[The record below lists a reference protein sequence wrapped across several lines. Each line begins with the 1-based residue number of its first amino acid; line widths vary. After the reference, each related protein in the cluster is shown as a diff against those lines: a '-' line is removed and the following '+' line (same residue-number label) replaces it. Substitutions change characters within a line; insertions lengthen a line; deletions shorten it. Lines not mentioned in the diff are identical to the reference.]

1 MITYRFLKNPQTIS
15 LNKIQFFKKEE
26 DLVKYIEK
34 NNLDLVKRT
43 NSIEF
48 EIIKNLVDLIK
59 AYLSGKKLSL
69 YQNIKDLG
77 IDISIEK
84 KFPTPFSQKVIKY
97 LINNVNYGEITT
109 YSDIGKKI
117 NTRAYRAIGNVMKNN
132 PIPLIIP
139 CHRVIRKNGTLGGF
153 MGETDDNWQKNIKL
167 DLLKI
172 EGITQNQLK
181 TSF

>member
-1 MITYRFLKNPQTIS
+1 M
-15 LNKIQFFKKEE
+15 
-26 DLVKYIEK
+26 
-34 NNLDLVKRT
+34 
-43 NSIEF
+43 
-48 EIIKNLVDLIK
+48 
-59 AYLSGKKLSL
+59 SGKKLSL

-84 KFPTPFSQKVIKY
+84 KFPTHLQQKVVKF
-97 LINNVNYGEITT
+97 LLNNVNYGKITT
-109 YSDIGKKI
+109 YSDIGKQI
-117 NTRAYRAIGNVMKNN
+117 NTRAYRAIGNIMRNN

-153 MGETDDNWQKNIKL
+153 MGEANDSWQRELKL
-167 DLLKI
+167 NLLKI

>member
-1 MITYRFLKNPQTIS
+1 M
-15 LNKIQFFKKEE
+15 
-26 DLVKYIEK
+26 
-34 NNLDLVKRT
+34 
-43 NSIEF
+43 
-48 EIIKNLVDLIK
+48 
-59 AYLSGKKLSL
+59 SGKKLSL

-84 KFPTPFSQKVIKY
+84 KFPTHLQQKVVKF
-97 LINNVNYGEITT
+97 LLNNVNYGEITT
-109 YSDIGKKI
+109 YSDIGKQI
-117 NTRAYRAIGNVMKNN
+117 NTRAYRAIGNIMRNN

-153 MGETDDNWQKNIKL
+153 MGEANDSWQRELKL
-167 DLLKI
+167 NLLKI

>member
-1 MITYRFLKNPQTIS
+1 M
-15 LNKIQFFKKEE
+15 
-26 DLVKYIEK
+26 
-34 NNLDLVKRT
+34 
-43 NSIEF
+43 
-48 EIIKNLVDLIK
+48 
-59 AYLSGKKLSL
+59 SGKKLSL

-84 KFPTPFSQKVIKY
+84 KFPTHLQQKVVKF
-97 LINNVNYGEITT
+97 LLNNVNYGKITT
-109 YSDIGKKI
+109 YSDIGKQI
-117 NTRAYRAIGNVMKNN
+117 NSRAYRAIGNIMRNN

-153 MGETDDNWQKNIKL
+153 MGEANDSWQRELKL
-167 DLLKI
+167 NLLKI